1 MTLNLWKSLRFVSA
15 VLIWLNGVKDS
26 LAGCGSFRYQLLDKD
41 DRSLSEVESSA
52 GSQEI

>member
-26 LAGCGSFRYQLLDKD
+26 LAG
-41 DRSLSEVESSA
+41 VA
-52 GSQEI
+52 GPFDTNFWLRTTDH